1 MNTRIHRLLLLLLP
15 LAACTMLASCRKSES
30 IVDLSPL
37 GEAIRFLAIAM
48 VLGCIV
54 IGIFQNLGKH

>member
-1 MNTRIHRLLLLLLP
+1 MNAVVRRRLLLMLLLP
-15 LAACTMLASCRKSES
+15 ACALIASCRSSES

-54 IGIFQNLGKH
+54 IGIFQNMGKD

>member
-1 MNTRIHRLLLLLLP
+1 MNAVLRLLPPLLVG
-15 LAACTMLASCRKSES
+15 ATLASCRSSES

-54 IGIFQNLGKH
+54 IGIFQNLRKP